1 MYTAA
6 LNQIET
12 RIESINNEYKTLHK
26 YNPIE
31 HISTRI
37 KSKESINKKL
47 MKKGLDLNY
56 ENMVKTINDI
66 AGIRIICSFIPDI
79 FKVVELFENMQDITI
94 LKKKD
99 YVTTPKESGYSSY
112 HLIIAVPVSLS
123 VGTVAVKVEVQ
134 IRTMAMDFWASLEHK
149 INYKYDKQ
157 VPKGIKKEL
166 KECAKMT
173 QKLDKRMSHLGRN
186 LMEEEKQIV
195 KEITAE
201 YTTVYN
207 TSAALLTGNVGG

>member
-1 MYTAA
+1 
-6 LNQIET
+6 
-12 RIESINNEYKTLHK
+12 
-26 YNPIE
+26 
-31 HISTRI
+31 
-37 KSKESINKKL
+37 
-47 MKKGLDLNY
+47 
-56 ENMVKTINDI
+56 MVKTINDI
-66 AGIRIICSFIPDI
+66 AGIRIICYFIPDI
-79 FKVVELFENMQDITI
+79 FKVVEIFENMQDIKI

-134 IRTMAMDFWASLEHK
+134 IRTMAMEFWASLENK

-157 VPKGIKKEL
+157 VQKGIKKEL

-186 LMEEEKQIV
+186 LMEEEKQII

-207 TSAALLTGNVGG
+207 TSAALLTGNVSG